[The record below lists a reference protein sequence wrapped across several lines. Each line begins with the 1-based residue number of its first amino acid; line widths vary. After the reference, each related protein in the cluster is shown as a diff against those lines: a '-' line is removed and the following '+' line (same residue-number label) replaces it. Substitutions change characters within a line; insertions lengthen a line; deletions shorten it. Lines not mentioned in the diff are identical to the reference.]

1 MALEVAELIQS
12 EFTFVQENGDG
23 CFSDSDKNSC
33 ILVIGSTG
41 RCSVIFNTL
50 GFGHLNLPHLLLVQR

>member
-1 MALEVAELIQS
+1 MALEVADLIQS
-12 EFTFVQENGDG
+12 EFTFQEVGNGDG

-41 RCSVIFNTL
+41 RYPVIFKIL
-50 GFGHLNLPHLLLVQR
+50 GFGHFNLPHLLLVY